1 MAPFRAVVPALPAAV
16 SLVLVV
22 GDVEAASGASG
33 PGIPVISQ
41 VGAERRGDDLH
52 LSFHAGAAD
61 GDPLVV
67 WFQARVHGVWRTVAG
82 PFTGTTAVLPAGE
95 LGAATGADI
104 LRLVATDGLH
114 PVASDV
120 LLPDLPPPALQVAVR
135 GVPGHGR
142 VAARRALTFE
152 ALVSGGGRTREPRD
166 AVAWTLDGEPVGT
179 AAEVT
184 LAGVAPGE
192 HTLKLVA
199 TAGDGRTA
207 QTESRLDVQADSD
220 GDGLTDSFE
229 RDGGLDAKDPSDA
242 GSDTDGDRLTAWQEQ
257 AAGSDPVQVDTDG
270 DRYADAVEVAGGSDP
285 ADKASVPVRLHGD
298 PAASVPRLGAR
309 TAEGGGKGLAALLA
323 FTALAAA
330 GGGFVLVN
338 RRRAPDPPPV

>member
-1 MAPFRAVVPALPAAV
+1 
-16 SLVLVV
+16 
-22 GDVEAASGASG
+22 
-33 PGIPVISQ
+33 
-41 VGAERRGDDLH
+41 
-52 LSFHAGAAD
+52 
-61 GDPLVV
+61 LVV
-67 WFQARVHGVWRTVAG
+67 WLQARVHGVWRTVAG
-82 PFTGTTAVLPAGE
+82 PFTGTEAVLPAGE

-152 ALVSGGGRTREPRD
+152 ALVSGAPGAAALD
-166 AVAWTLDGEPVGT
+166 WTLDGEPVGT

-199 TAGDGRTA
+199 TTGDGRTA
-207 QTESRLDVQADSD
+207 QTESRLDVQADRD

-229 RDGGLDAKDPSDA
+229 RAAGLDPKDPSDA

-270 DRYADAVEVAGGSDP
+270 DRYADEVEVAGGSDP

-298 PAASVPRLGAR
+298 PAASVPRLESR

-330 GGGFVLVN
+330 GAFLVVN
-338 RRRAPDPPPV
+338 RRRSVSS